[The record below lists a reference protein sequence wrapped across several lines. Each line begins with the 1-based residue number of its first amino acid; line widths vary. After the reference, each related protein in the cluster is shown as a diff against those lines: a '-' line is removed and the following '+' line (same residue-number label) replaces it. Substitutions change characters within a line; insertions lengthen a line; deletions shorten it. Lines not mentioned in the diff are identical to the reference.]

1 MSRGLADAALAT
13 ALSAA
18 HVTQFLM
25 IELQLDS
32 GTLRIA
38 TTPFPVD
45 YGGFTWFSSQNLGSI
60 EPVMETASEQR
71 GLTFTLGGV
80 PPSIVSSVLN
90 ENVQGRAVKLLLA
103 VLDGGTLRVDTN
115 AWSGLLDV
123 LTLEDGTPTATVRVT
138 AEHRLIA
145 WREPQLVRHSDE
157 DHKRLHPGDKF
168 YEYAAEIAE
177 ATIVW
182 PGKEFFRQ

>member
-1 MSRGLADAALAT
+1 MSRGLADAALAN

-18 HVTQFLM
+18 HVTQFLLVEM
-25 IELQLDS
+25 GLDS

-45 YGGFTWFSSQNLGSI
+45 YAGFTWFSAHNLGSV
-60 EPVMETASEQR
+60 EPVLETASEQR

-90 ENVQGRAVKLLLA
+90 ENVQGRPVKLMLA
-103 VLDGGTLRVDTN
+103 VLDGSTLRVDTN

-123 LTLEDGTPTATVRVT
+123 MTLEDGTPEATVRVT

-157 DHKRLHPGDKF
+157 DQKRLNPGDKF
-168 YEYAAEIAE
+168 YEYAASIAE
-177 ATIVW
+177 ATLVW
-182 PGKEFFRQ
+182 PSKEFFKQ